1 MRFTLFGTFREYFL
15 ADFAP
20 KLFTKAVSP
29 CVFFLQLHVSK
40 RAPSEHEQVITPS
53 AHCVSCDLTVQ
64 TCPNNKFS
72 IQGDGPYLSK
82 LVNRSQDPNSA
93 LGKQFMVDHVGFML
107 DILYYYIVLYTYI
120 PILSYTYIVI
130 FIV

>member
-1 MRFTLFGTFREYFL
+1 MF
-15 ADFAP
+15 
-20 KLFTKAVSP
+20 
-29 CVFFLQLHVSK
+29 CLQLHVSK

-53 AHCVSCDLTVQ
+53 AHSVSCDLTVQ
-64 TCPNNKFS
+64 TCPNNKFL

-82 LVNRSQDPNSA
+82 LVNRSQDPNSS

-120 PILSYTYIVI
+120 PILFFTYIVI

>member
-1 MRFTLFGTFREYFL
+1 M
-15 ADFAP
+15 
-20 KLFTKAVSP
+20 
-29 CVFFLQLHVSK
+29 FFLQLNVSK

-82 LVNRSQDPNSA
+82 LVNRSQDPNSS